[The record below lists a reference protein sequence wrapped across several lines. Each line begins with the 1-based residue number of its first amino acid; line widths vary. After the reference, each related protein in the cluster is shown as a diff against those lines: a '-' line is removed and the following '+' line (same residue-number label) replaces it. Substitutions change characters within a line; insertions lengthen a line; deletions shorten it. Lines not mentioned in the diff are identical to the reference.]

1 MAHGGPCG
9 ARVSTWD
16 SVRHVSNLFFC
27 YLWLAPHLR
36 FRGWSDLKFKEGV
49 MLEFFLFKGDAHAW
63 SAWPMPWHLNLMPLI
78 LCVVSMQAVQNL
90 GMAVVTMLAGQI
102 VDGQGYLVLEV
113 FFLGWLCR
121 ESLFTTRN
129 QLRMFSNSK
138 ITLYELQWLWWQLF
152 WFGWWTPVKEV
163 CSTCQSLSV
172 TNTSGS
178 KCKFLKWCQRSHF
191 FKNFLV
197 KKKDER
203 EFGKR
208 KVFRIRFHVGCD
220 ALWFAAAAFRF
231 RHEKP
236 LLVSYRC

>member
-1 MAHGGPCG
+1 MKLISENVEACNFSFFFTHRWRWACLIRCWPAPCG
-9 ARVSTWD
+9 PWWPLWCPSINLGQRTACEQLVLLLSLISTPFEIPRMKWSEIQRGRDARI
-16 SVRHVSNLFFC
+16 
-27 YLWLAPHLR
+27 
-36 FRGWSDLKFKEGV
+36 
-49 MLEFFLFKGDAHAW
+49 FLFKGDAHAW

-163 CSTCQSLSV
+163 CSTCQSPSV

-178 KCKFLKWCQRSHF
+178 KCKFLKWCQMSHF
-191 FKNFLV
+191 FLKNIF
-197 KKKDER
+197 
-203 EFGKR
+203 
-208 KVFRIRFHVGCD
+208 
-220 ALWFAAAAFRF
+220 W
-231 RHEKP
+231 
-236 LLVSYRC
+236 